1 MQRFTYNL
9 LIFIIIGLTL
19 KYFIIKDKMCNS
31 KILLL
36 ALCLFLFYY
45 LQTNTEHF
53 DTNTA
58 FMKQKGDITALD
70 YKGDYTAEQLAK
82 KRKQFNIDDKPI
94 LDANGNVIV
103 RNILGVD
110 GNPISKDDNTNY
122 NNNKNRNLVNESN
135 TKQLTKDQ
143 LTKPIINQDKEI
155 TKEQRND
162 NPVPVQP
169 TPDNLNQL
177 IMLNAEKIKQPN
189 KISKASW
196 DLLVAQPSNVVEILQ
211 SNIQANSFPLPTPEQ
226 YPTLLS
232 QLQLKVATLEYK
244 YNKMIEEQNK
254 YHKLTHNQYNTQIT
268 DITNTYNK
276 QLENQKNELISIQQ
290 KISNANGNQFSKML
304 TELNSQ
310 VHNNM
315 NKLREDLLASDRYKN
330 FDNTGSWIK

>member
-19 KYFIIKDKMCNS
+19 KYFIIKDTMCNS

-36 ALCLFLFYY
+36 SLCLFLFYY
-45 LQTNTEHF
+45 SQTNTEYF
-53 DTNTA
+53 TQLEKKQIVVKDTREV
-58 FMKQKGDITALD
+58 
-70 YKGDYTAEQLAK
+70 YKPL
-82 KRKQFNIDDKPI
+82 
-94 LDANGNVIV
+94 NVI
-103 RNILGVD
+103 
-110 GNPISKDDNTNY
+110 PI
-122 NNNKNRNLVNESN
+122 
-135 TKQLTKDQ
+135 
-143 LTKPIINQDKEI
+143 
-155 TKEQRND
+155 
-162 NPVPVQP
+162 PVQP
-169 TPDNLNQL
+169 TPGNLNQHS
-177 IMLNAEKIKQPN
+177 MLNAD

-310 VHNNM
+310 VHNDM

>member
-1 MQRFTYNL
+1 
-9 LIFIIIGLTL
+9 
-19 KYFIIKDKMCNS
+19 MCNS

-45 LQTNTEHF
+45 LQTNKEHF

-58 FMKQKGDITALD
+58 FMKQKGDVTSLD

-82 KRKQFNIDDKPI
+82 KRKQFNINDKPI

-103 RNILGVD
+103 RDILGID
-110 GNPISKDDNTNY
+110 GNPISKDDNS
-122 NNNKNRNLVNESN
+122 NKNKNLVNEPN
-135 TKQLTKDQ
+135 IKQ
-143 LTKPIINQDKEI
+143 LTKPIPIISQDNTKN
-155 TKEQRND
+155 TKEQRID
-162 NPVPVQP
+162 NPVPIQP

-211 SNIQANSFPLPTPEQ
+211 SNIQANSIPLPTPEQ

-254 YHKLTHNQYNTQIT
+254 YHKLTHNQYNTQIG

-310 VHNNM
+310 VHNDM